1 MKLKAE
7 KARPTHRT
15 SVAGSESFY
24 RHQHKEE
31 KHQILSTSDMSLQV
45 CGCCGWSKVTTYH
58 GLRTHQ
64 GKMGCTPKGV
74 TVAESEQQFMWG
86 HVELTNNQ
94 KDIGL
99 DVYASIKTDA
109 EYYYS
114 DMDLQICHC
123 GWSKVTTHHGLRTH
137 QGKMGCTPK
146 RMRNP
151 KKEHYDWNNQW
162 EKADESKYQ
171 PAKRETVKKENVP
184 RSSRTNSHT
193 VSAAITSRVKVEY
206 NSSFSTPQDSSKK
219 ATKSRSQLQ
228 DFYTLP
234 QYEQWLHEGRR
245 SDWEPPTPAYPE
257 TVVQPKKKDRRDQTL
272 SQVADSK
279 ARTGYWNTNSYTDPP
294 TAATIKGEPESPILQ
309 RSSKKAAKSKSG
321 HQLQDFYTLPQ
332 MNTSVRE
339 HPTPT
344 YPVQVEERKKKE
356 RREQTLSQVA
366 DSKARTG
373 YWSTNSYTDPPT
385 AATIK
390 GEPESPILQ
399 RSSKK
404 AIKSKS
410 GHQLQDFYTL
420 PQMNTSVREQPT
432 PTYPVQVEE
441 RKKKDRREQTLS
453 QENWSINSRKDSAT
467 TATIKEE
474 PKSPLAIPQ
483 QSSQAAKNPTSS
495 YQLHDFYTGV
505 QVTKLGKER
514 PPIPPKFF
522 KVKIKELPTT
532 THPAT
537 AVRHKEQRRED
548 QMLSQNVPVSWSV
561 NSATATTIKER
572 PKSPFS
578 TPQQPVQRVTNSKA
592 VQQLQESCT
601 GLQVNGSGRE
611 VSRTPLATAVQPK
624 EKDRKDR
631 TPSQSVPDS
640 TNSAAAEATTKKDPK
655 SVCETAQSDSST
667 GLKVKELAQ
676 MFSAATTQEAAI
688 QPKKKRR
695 GEQNLS
701 QNVPDSESATTQ
713 MNSAS
718 AETTTEEDP
727 DIYSAAG
734 MKNVPDSESVTT
746 QMNSASAE
754 TTTEEDPDIYSAAGM
769 KNVPDSESVT
779 TQMNSAS
786 AETTTEEDPDIYSA
800 AGMKN
805 VPDSES
811 VTTQMNSASAETTT
825 EEDPDIYSAAGMK
838 VKELAQMFSAITT
851 NKTAIQPKGKH
862 KGEQKLSQA
871 KPLAPKVSATTAQVA
886 AVQPKEKDKEDQ
898 NLTQNV
904 PVSWSVNSA
913 TATTIKERP
922 KSPFSTPQQPV
933 QRVTNSKAVQQLQES
948 CTGLQV
954 NGSGREV
961 SRTPLATAVQ
971 PKEKDRKDR
980 TPSQSV
986 PDSTN
991 SAAAEATTK
1000 KDPKSVCETAQSD
1013 SSTGLKVKELAQ
1025 MFSAATTQESAVRPK
1040 KKRRGEQN
1048 LSQVKLLAQELSEA
1062 TTVRVTAVQP
1072 KENGKEDPKLSQ
1084 NVPDSESVT
1093 TQMNSASAETTTE
1106 EDPDIYSAAGMKVK
1120 ELAQMFSAITTNKT
1134 AIQPK
1139 GKHKGEQNLMQAKPL
1154 TPKVSATTAQVAA
1167 VQPKE
1172 KDKEDQ
1178 NLTQVRPTDVKHKI
1192 QMREPKVDQGSRNWR
1207 KCPPLN

>member
-257 TVVQPKKKDRRDQTL
+257 TVVQPKKKDRRD
-272 SQVADSK
+272 
-279 ARTGYWNTNSYTDPP
+279 
-294 TAATIKGEPESPILQ
+294 
-309 RSSKKAAKSKSG
+309 
-321 HQLQDFYTLPQ
+321 
-332 MNTSVRE
+332 
-339 HPTPT
+339 
-344 YPVQVEERKKKE
+344 
-356 RREQTLSQVA
+356 QTLSQVA

-1084 NVPDSESVT
+1084 VQNVPDSESVT

>member
-734 MKNVPDSESVTT
+734 MK
-746 QMNSASAE
+746 
-754 TTTEEDPDIYSAAGM
+754 
-769 KNVPDSESVT
+769 
-779 TQMNSAS
+779 
-786 AETTTEEDPDIYSA
+786 
-800 AGMKN
+800 
-805 VPDSES
+805 
-811 VTTQMNSASAETTT
+811 
-825 EEDPDIYSAAGMK
+825 

-1084 NVPDSESVT
+1084 VQNVPDSESVT